1 MVTGMAKMQKTFQVR
16 RIMLPALIRTGISM
30 WYKLWGYS
38 KIKGFSQQATFKS
51 AIIKVMRGFMIL
63 PNLFTMIL

>member
-1 MVTGMAKMQKTFQVR
+1 MVTSMAKMQKTFQQV
-16 RIMLPALIRTGISM
+16 RIMLPALLLTGFSM

-38 KIKGFSQQATFKS
+38 KIRCFSLPATFKS
-51 AIIKVMRGFMIL
+51 ALNKLVRGLLIL

>member
-1 MVTGMAKMQKTFQVR
+1 MAKMQKTFQVR
-16 RIMLPALIRTGISM
+16 RIMLRALIRTGISM

-38 KIKGFSQQATFKS
+38 KIRPFSLQATFKS
-51 AIIKVMRGFMIL
+51 AIIKVMRGFLIL